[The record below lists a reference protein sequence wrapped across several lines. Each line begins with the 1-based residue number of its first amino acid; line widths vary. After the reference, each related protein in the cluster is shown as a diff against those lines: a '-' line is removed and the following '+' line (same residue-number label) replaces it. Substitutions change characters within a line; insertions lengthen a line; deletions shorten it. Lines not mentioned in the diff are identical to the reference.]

1 MQTWTAQVNRDKD
14 CLMQLEIC
22 KDNKSKKETLTGTY
36 IKTDKERQRLTQAD
50 KYRQTG
56 KETQKDKGKQIDR
69 QAISD
74 E

>member
-1 MQTWTAQVNRDKD
+1 
-14 CLMQLEIC
+14 MQLEIC

-56 KETQKDKGKQIDR
+56 KDTQKDKGKQID
-69 QAISD
+69 
-74 E
+74 